1 MCFPQMFFFPDLS
14 HNSLTP
20 HYAFVFFIAFL
31 FIGIYLI
38 HFLFAHF
45 CSCWY
50 CSDFCFSHM
59 YSAALFLVS
68 FFLNNLV
75 FYLPKASCCRHWGPK
90 TSRRDGG
97 GGGVTLPPRC
107 CLPHPASCRRWE
119 SRESVPLHHQVSQL
133 CVCVNR
139 SVVSDSCDPMDCSP
153 PGSSVQGILQARVLE
168 RVAISF
174 SVFLVSLP
182 HM

>member
-1 MCFPQMFFFPDLS
+1 MCFPQMFSFPDLS

-68 FFLNNLV
+68 FFFFKQLSLL
-75 FYLPKASCCRHWGPK
+75 FAQGQLLQALRPQDFQKGWGWGESP
-90 TSRRDGG
+90 
-97 GGGVTLPPRC
+97 
-107 CLPHPASCRRWE
+107 CLPGAACPILLPAGDGRVEKVCPCTIKYLNCGCVSVAQSYLTLATPWTVAHQPPLSKGF
-119 SRESVPLHHQVSQL
+119 SRQEYWRGLPF
-133 CVCVNR
+133 
-139 SVVSDSCDPMDCSP
+139 PSP
-153 PGSSVQGILQARVLE
+153 Y
-168 RVAISF
+168 F
-174 SVFLVSLP
+174 
-182 HM
+182 